1 MIAANAASDRVTVGS
16 RARFHSTTH
25 APGTRDDDSIPA
37 LISAARAGDPRAWE
51 EIVKRFGGTIRAVTR
66 GFRLMPADADDVMQE
81 TWLRLL
87 RSIDRI
93 EDPGAL
99 KAWLVTTARR
109 ESLRSLQRT
118 REVPSDHSSLDEHP
132 DPTVPEERLV
142 AEERRRALREAIND
156 LPAKARALL
165 QLLLSKPDC
174 GYDEVSAKLGMPIG
188 SIGPTR
194 GRLLAR
200 LREHPRLLAAIA

>member
-1 MIAANAASDRVTVGS
+1 MVIAEEGLRPVPSSPRRDR
-16 RARFHSTTH
+16 
-25 APGTRDDDSIPA
+25 PRDDGSVAA
-37 LISAARAGDPRAWE
+37 LVNAARAGDARAWD
-51 EIVKRFGGTIRAVTR
+51 EIVKRFGGTLRAVTR
-66 GFRLMPADADDVMQE
+66 GFRLNPADAEDVIQT

-109 ESLRSLQRT
+109 ESLRSLQGRT
-118 REVPSDHSSLDEHP
+118 REVPSEQPILEQVP
-132 DPTVPEERLV
+132 DPVLPDERLV
-142 AEERRRALREAIND
+142 EDERRRAVRTAIED

-165 QLLLSKPDC
+165 QLLLNRPD
-174 GYDEVSAKLGMPIG
+174 YSYEEVSAKLGMPIG

-194 GRLLAR
+194 GRLLAG
-200 LREHPRLLAAIA
+200 LRRHPALLAIVA